1 MLRLIASIALVL
13 CLGAAPALAQSDAD
27 TDATVDNV
35 LGDHNAYRAAF
46 DAIQQAV
53 GDGDAAGF
61 AKWVSYPIKVV
72 ADGEDMLLSDEEQF
86 TEHYDNILTDE
97 IRQAILDQAW
107 ASVLVNADGIMFG
120 NVQVWMN
127 GICKNDS
134 CSEFYV
140 KIVTIQSAN

>member
-27 TDATVDNV
+27 TDAAVDNV

-72 ADGEDMLLSDEEQF
+72 ADGEDMQLSDEEQF
-86 TEHYDNILTDE
+86 AEHYDNILTDE

-120 NVQVWMN
+120 NGQVWMN

-134 CSEFYV
+134 CSEFDV